1 MAGCGGIFRT
11 YRGFCKGY
19 FSRPLGIMNTYEVEF
34 LGIITTSEIAQQ
46 FKWSNLWLKCDSTY
60 VVGLLRTLSKEVP
73 WKWHAKWSHALNY
86 PDTVLGKCLT
96 FIGKEIKLL
105 VD

>member
-1 MAGCGGIFRT
+1 MKYLEHIGDFV
-11 YRGFCKGY
+11 RGVSQG
-19 FSRPLGIMNTYEVEF
+19 PLGIMNTYEVEF
-34 LGIITTSEIAQQ
+34 LGVTTTSEIAQQ
-46 FKWSNLWLKCDSTY
+46 FKWSNLWLKCDYTY

-86 PDTVLGKCLT
+86 PDTVLAMCLT
-96 FIGKEIKLL
+96 FIGKEIKEIKLL